1 MEGVISQ
8 RSINLYDSHLNDTV
22 YSQDTYAYVQWETI
36 PEEAQVP
43 FYTDVLNAEI
53 SYSYISEGGIA
64 LQSAL
69 QDIVQCP
76 IIAVDCEGFELGRDG
91 ILCLIQVATD
101 SHVYIFDVLSLGTIL
116 FDQGLRY
123 ILENPIPTKVFY
135 DCRRDS
141 DILYH
146 HFGVKLK
153 GVLDVALTEV
163 FYRWVNGHGNPRF
176 LKGYKRCVESYLFI
190 ENPHFFQVKERIG
203 SRMTLGD
210 TQFWMQRPLSS
221 DALEYSAYDVK
232 YLRELHFVLSQ
243 SMSTKN
249 IRSIYEASD
258 KFVVMERDMEDV
270 RYARN
275 SPKWAEISPSLFG
288 GYTAISTQ

>member
-43 FYTDVLNAEI
+43 FCTDVLNAEI

-163 FYRWVNGHGNPRF
+163 FLSMGKRTRKSTLSKRIQKMCGIIFVYRKPSF
-176 LKGYKRCVESYLFI
+176 
-190 ENPHFFQVKERIG
+190 
-203 SRMTLGD
+203 
-210 TQFWMQRPLSS
+210 LSS
-221 DALEYSAYDVK
+221 KRKNWISNDFRRYPILDAKTIAK
-232 YLRELHFVLSQ
+232 
-243 SMSTKN
+243 
-249 IRSIYEASD
+249 
-258 KFVVMERDMEDV
+258 
-270 RYARN
+270 
-275 SPKWAEISPSLFG
+275 
-288 GYTAISTQ
+288 